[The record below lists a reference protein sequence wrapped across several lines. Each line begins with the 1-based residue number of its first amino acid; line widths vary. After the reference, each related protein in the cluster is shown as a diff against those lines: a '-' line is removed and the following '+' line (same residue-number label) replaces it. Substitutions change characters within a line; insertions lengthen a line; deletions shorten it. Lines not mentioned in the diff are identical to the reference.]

1 MEQAAP
7 GGDGV
12 TIPGGVQ
19 EVCRYGTEEH
29 GLVSMMRMGWWLD
42 LMILVVFSNFNDS
55 VILWLLD
62 RIICQKALQV
72 MQGNISILYQQT
84 KSHVGT

>member
-1 MEQAAP
+1 M
-7 GGDGV
+7 D
-12 TIPGGVQ
+12 
-19 EVCRYGTEEH
+19 
-29 GLVSMMRMGWWLD
+29 S
-42 LMILVVFSNFNDS
+42 VVFSNFNDS

-84 KSHVGT
+84 KSHVGF